1 MTEVAGDMGDA
12 GVVDSEGV
20 SAQEDY
26 RSFVSDEAGKW
37 GDVDD
42 QGVLDGLEVSGI
54 EVEPES
60 QADAPVAQVR
70 VDEGRRQ
77 GTDEVLSRL
86 RQSDP
91 EAARIMSGMQRQMHQ
106 NINEWNG
113 LKSEVLGLRE
123 QMLNQREQGQD
134 PIQDEG
140 QVNERALP
148 EGVSEQHIE
157 MFKSMADHLG
167 YVPRQELEDRA
178 MEAQS
183 RSHIQQNLEDAYEQ
197 FGEQFGSVDEAGSVR
212 IHPEVQERL
221 RNRLAQLRDPA
232 TGITPLDLY
241 KLEFG
246 AQAPIQQP
254 QQRQQPVPPP
264 QQRRPSPS
272 ATVRRSSR
280 GGGSPQVRIYDPG
293 RNDSAED
300 VFERAWALGK
310 RQLTGQ

>member
-60 QADAPVAQVR
+60 QADAPVPQMR
-70 VDEGRRQ
+70 VDEGRRE

>member
-1 MTEVAGDMGDA
+1 MTEMAGDA
-12 GVVDSEGV
+12 GTGDTESVAS
-20 SAQEDY
+20 QEDY
-26 RSFVSDEAGKW
+26 RSFVEGEAQDW

-42 QGVLDGLEVSGI
+42 TGVLDGLETAGM
-54 EVEPES
+54 EEYEPES
-60 QADAPVAQVR
+60 QADAPVPQMR
-70 VDEGRRQ
+70 VDEGRRE

-106 NINEWNG
+106 NINEWND

-123 QMLNQREQGQD
+123 QMLSQREQGQV
-134 PIQDEG
+134 PIQDEE
-140 QVNERALP
+140 QVEEQVLP
-148 EGVSEQHIE
+148 EGVSEQHLE
-157 MFKSMADHLG
+157 MFRAMADHLG
-167 YVPRQELEDRA
+167 YIPRQELDERA
-178 MEAQS
+178 QEVQS
-183 RSHIQQNLEDAYEQ
+183 RNYIQQNLDDAYDQ
-197 FGEQFGSVDEAGSVR
+197 FGEQFGSVDEAGNVR

-221 RNRLAQLRDPA
+221 RARLAQLRDPS

-241 KLEFG
+241 RLEFG
-246 AQAPIQQP
+246 AQAPVPPVQEMT
-254 QQRQQPVPPP
+254 QPVPPP

-280 GGGSPQVRIYDPG
+280 GGVPSVRIYNPE
-293 RNDSAED
+293 RNDTAED

>member
-12 GVVDSEGV
+12 GAVDSEGV

-26 RSFVSDEAGKW
+26 RSFVSDEANQW
-37 GDVDD
+37 GDVED

-60 QADAPVAQVR
+60 QADAPVSQMR
-70 VDEGRRQ
+70 VDEGRRE
-77 GTDEVLSRL
+77 GTDQVLSRL

-123 QMLNQREQGQD
+123 QMLNQREQG
-134 PIQDEG
+134 PATVQDEG
-140 QVNERALP
+140 QVDEQALP

-157 MFKSMADHLG
+157 MFRAMADHLG
-167 YVPRQELEDRA
+167 YVPRQELEDKA

-183 RSHIQQNLEDAYEQ
+183 RSHIQQNLTDAYEQ

-212 IHPEVQERL
+212 IHPEVQE
-221 RNRLAQLRDPA
+221 D
-232 TGITPLDLY
+232 I
-241 KLEFG
+241 
-246 AQAPIQQP
+246 
-254 QQRQQPVPPP
+254 PPK
-264 QQRRPSPS
+264 
-272 ATVRRSSR
+272 
-280 GGGSPQVRIYDPG
+280 D
-293 RNDSAED
+293 
-300 VFERAWALGK
+300 W
-310 RQLTGQ
+310 

>member
-1 MTEVAGDMGDA
+1 MSEMAGNEAAAGDA
-12 GVVDSEGV
+12 QSVAS
-20 SAQEDY
+20 QEDY
-26 RSFVSDEAGKW
+26 RSFVEGEANDW

-42 QGVLDGLEVSGI
+42 SGVLDGLETAGM
-54 EVEPES
+54 EEYEPES
-60 QADAPVAQVR
+60 QADAPVPQMR
-70 VDEGRRQ
+70 VDEGRRE
-77 GTDEVLSRL
+77 GTDEVLARL

-123 QMLNQREQGQD
+123 QMLQQREQGQVQQ
-134 PIQDEG
+134 QDIVEE
-140 QVNERALP
+140 QESTLP

-157 MFKSMADHLG
+157 MFRAMADHLG
-167 YVPRQELEDRA
+167 YIPRQELEDKER
-178 MEAQS
+178 EVQS
-183 RSHIQQNLEDAYEQ
+183 QNHIQQNLVDAYEQ
-197 FGEQFGSVDEAGSVR
+197 FGEQFGSVDEAGNVR
-212 IHPEVQERL
+212 IHPEVQQRL
-221 RNRLAQLRDPA
+221 RNRLQQLQDPA

-246 AQAPIQQP
+246 AQAPVQQV
-254 QQRQQPVPPP
+254 QEEVQPEPPP

-280 GGGSPQVRIYDPG
+280 GGVPSVRIYDPN

>member
-1 MTEVAGDMGDA
+1 MTEVAGDTGDA

-26 RSFVSDEAGKW
+26 RSFVSDEANQW
-37 GDVDD
+37 GDVED

-60 QADAPVAQVR
+60 QADAPVSQMR
-70 VDEGRRQ
+70 VDEGRRE
-77 GTDEVLSRL
+77 GTDQVLSRL

-183 RSHIQQNLEDAYEQ
+183 RDHIQQNLADAYEQ

>member
-1 MTEVAGDMGDA
+1 MTEVAGDTGDA

-26 RSFVSDEAGKW
+26 RSFVSDEANQW
-37 GDVDD
+37 GDVED

-60 QADAPVAQVR
+60 QADAPVSQMR
-70 VDEGRRQ
+70 VDEGRRE
-77 GTDEVLSRL
+77 GTDQVLSRL

>member
-1 MTEVAGDMGDA
+1 MTEVAGDTGDA

-60 QADAPVAQVR
+60 QADAPVSQMR
-70 VDEGRRQ
+70 VDEGRRE
-77 GTDEVLSRL
+77 GTDQVLSRL

-140 QVNERALP
+140 QVDEQALP

-157 MFKSMADHLG
+157 MFRAMADHLG
-167 YVPRQELEDRA
+167 YVPRQELEDKA

>member
-26 RSFVSDEAGKW
+26 RSFVSDEANQW
-37 GDVDD
+37 GDVEDK
-42 QGVLDGLEVSGI
+42 GVLDGLEVSGI

-140 QVNERALP
+140 QVDEQALP

-157 MFKSMADHLG
+157 MFRAMADHLG
-167 YVPRQELEDRA
+167 YVPRQELEDKA

>member
-1 MTEVAGDMGDA
+1 MSEVAGDMGDA
-12 GVVDSEGV
+12 GVVDSESV

-26 RSFVSDEAGKW
+26 RSFVNEEAGKW

-42 QGVLDGLEVSGI
+42 QGVLDGLEVSGV
-54 EVEPES
+54 EMEPES
-60 QADAPVAQVR
+60 QADAPVPQVR

-106 NINEWNG
+106 NINEWND
-113 LKSEVLGLRE
+113 LKGEVLGLRE
-123 QMLNQREQGQD
+123 QMLSQREQG
-134 PIQDEG
+134 PAPAQDEG
-140 QVNERALP
+140 QVDEQALP

-157 MFKSMADHLG
+157 MFRAMADHLG

-178 MEAQS
+178 IEAQS
-183 RSHIQQNLEDAYEQ
+183 RSHIQQNLEDAYGQ
-197 FGEQFGSVDEAGSVR
+197 FGEQFGSVDEAGNVR

-221 RNRLAQLRDPA
+221 RERLAQLRDPA

-246 AQAPIQQP
+246 AQAPVPQP
-254 QQRQQPVPPP
+254 QQVIQQAPPP

-280 GGGSPQVRIYDPG
+280 GSGSPQVRIYDPS

>member
-1 MTEVAGDMGDA
+1 MTEVAGDTGDA

-26 RSFVSDEAGKW
+26 RSFVSDEANQW
-37 GDVDD
+37 GDVED

-60 QADAPVAQVR
+60 QADAPVSQMR

-140 QVNERALP
+140 QVDEQALP

-157 MFKSMADHLG
+157 MFRAMADHLG
-167 YVPRQELEDRA
+167 YVPRQELEDKA

>member
-1 MTEVAGDMGDA
+1 MTEVAGDTGDA

-26 RSFVSDEAGKW
+26 RSFVSDEANQW
-37 GDVDD
+37 GDVED

-60 QADAPVAQVR
+60 QADAPVSQMR
-70 VDEGRRQ
+70 VDEGRRE
-77 GTDEVLSRL
+77 GTDQVLSRL

-140 QVNERALP
+140 QVDEQALP

>member
-1 MTEVAGDMGDA
+1 MAGDA
-12 GVVDSEGV
+12 GAGDAQSVAS
-20 SAQEDY
+20 QEDY
-26 RSFVSDEAGKW
+26 RSFVDGEANDW

-42 QGVLDGLEVSGI
+42 SGVLDGLETAGM
-54 EVEPES
+54 EEYEPES
-60 QADAPVAQVR
+60 QADAPVPQMR
-70 VDEGRRQ
+70 VDEGRRE

-106 NINEWNG
+106 NINEWND
-113 LKSEVLGLRE
+113 LKGEVLGLRE
-123 QMLNQREQGQD
+123 QMLSQREQG
-134 PIQDEG
+134 PAPAQDEG
-140 QVNERALP
+140 QVDEQALP

-157 MFKSMADHLG
+157 MFRAMADHLG

-178 MEAQS
+178 IEAQS
-183 RSHIQQNLEDAYEQ
+183 RSHIQQNLEDAYGQ
-197 FGEQFGSVDEAGSVR
+197 FGEQFGSVDEAGNVR

-221 RNRLAQLRDPA
+221 RERLAQLRDPA

-246 AQAPIQQP
+246 AQAPVPQP
-254 QQRQQPVPPP
+254 QQVIQQAPPP

-280 GGGSPQVRIYDPG
+280 GSGSPQVRIYDPS

>member
-12 GVVDSEGV
+12 GAVDVGDVAS
-20 SAQEDY
+20 QEDF
-26 RSFVSDEAGKW
+26 RSFMSDEEGKW
-37 GDVDD
+37 GSVDD

-54 EVEPES
+54 EMEPES

-106 NINEWNG
+106 NINEWNQ
-113 LKSEVLGLRE
+113 LKGEVLGLRE
-123 QMLNQREQGQD
+123 QMLNQREQG
-134 PIQDEG
+134 PAPTQDEG
-140 QVNERALP
+140 QVEERVLP

-157 MFKSMADHLG
+157 MFKAMADHLG
-167 YVPRQELEDRA
+167 YIPRQELEDRA
-178 MEAQS
+178 VEAQS

-197 FGEQFGSVDEAGSVR
+197 FGEQFGSVDKAGNVR

-246 AQAPIQQP
+246 AQAPVQQQVQQP
-254 QQRQQPVPPP
+254 APPP

-280 GGGSPQVRIYDPG
+280 GAGSPQVRIYDPS
-293 RNDSAED
+293 RDDSADD

>member
-12 GVVDSEGV
+12 GAVDSEGV

-26 RSFVSDEAGKW
+26 RSFVSDEANQW
-37 GDVDD
+37 GDVED

-60 QADAPVAQVR
+60 QADAPVSQMR
-70 VDEGRRQ
+70 VDEGRRE
-77 GTDEVLSRL
+77 GTDQVLSRL

-123 QMLNQREQGQD
+123 QMLNQREQG
-134 PIQDEG
+134 PATVQDEG
-140 QVNERALP
+140 QVDEQALP

-157 MFKSMADHLG
+157 MFRAMADHLG
-167 YVPRQELEDRA
+167 YVPRQELEDKA

-183 RSHIQQNLEDAYEQ
+183 RSHIQQNLTDAYEQ

-212 IHPEVQERL
+212 IHPEVQQRL
-221 RNRLAQLRDPA
+221 RDRLAQLRDPA

-246 AQAPIQQP
+246 AQAPVQQ
-254 QQRQQPVPPP
+254 QQQIQQPVPPP

>member
-1 MTEVAGDMGDA
+1 MTEMAGDA
-12 GVVDSEGV
+12 GAGDAQSVAS
-20 SAQEDY
+20 QEDY
-26 RSFVSDEAGKW
+26 RSFVDGEANDW

-42 QGVLDGLEVSGI
+42 SGVLDGLETAGM
-54 EVEPES
+54 EEYEPES
-60 QADAPVAQVR
+60 QADAPVPQMR
-70 VDEGRRQ
+70 VDEGRRE
-77 GTDEVLSRL
+77 GTDEVLARL

-123 QMLNQREQGQD
+123 QMLQQREQGQVQQ
-134 PIQDEG
+134 QDIVEE
-140 QVNERALP
+140 QESTLP

-157 MFKSMADHLG
+157 MFRAMADHLG
-167 YVPRQELEDRA
+167 YIPRQELEDR
-178 MEAQS
+178 EREVQS
-183 RSHIQQNLEDAYEQ
+183 QNHIQQNLVDAYEQ
-197 FGEQFGSVDEAGSVR
+197 FGEQFGSVDEAGNVR

-221 RNRLAQLRDPA
+221 RARLAQLRDPS

-241 KLEFG
+241 RLEFG
-246 AQAPIQQP
+246 AQAPVLPVQETIQP
-254 QQRQQPVPPP
+254 EPPP
-264 QQRRPSPS
+264 RQRRPSPS

-280 GGGSPQVRIYDPG
+280 GGVPSVRIYNPE
-293 RNDSAED
+293 RNDTAED

>member
-1 MTEVAGDMGDA
+1 MSEMAGDEAAAGDA
-12 GVVDSEGV
+12 QSVAS
-20 SAQEDY
+20 QEDY
-26 RSFVSDEAGKW
+26 RSFVEGEANDW

-42 QGVLDGLEVSGI
+42 SGVLDGLETAGM
-54 EVEPES
+54 EEPEPES
-60 QADAPVAQVR
+60 QADAPVPQMR

-77 GTDEVLSRL
+77 GTDEVLARL

-106 NINEWNG
+106 NINEWND

-123 QMLNQREQGQD
+123 QMLSQREQGQA
-134 PIQDEG
+134 PEQDEELVDE
-140 QVNERALP
+140 QTLP
-148 EGVSEQHIE
+148 EGVSEQHLE
-157 MFKSMADHLG
+157 MFRAMADHLG
-167 YVPRQELEDRA
+167 YIPRQELDERA
-178 MEAQS
+178 QEVQS
-183 RSHIQQNLEDAYEQ
+183 RNYIQQNLDDAYDQ
-197 FGEQFGSVDEAGSVR
+197 FGEQFGSVDNDGNVR
-212 IHPEVQERL
+212 IHPEVQDRL
-221 RNRLAQLRDPA
+221 RARLEQLQDPT

-241 KLEFG
+241 RLEYG
-246 AQAPIQQP
+246 DQAPVQQE
-254 QQRQQPVPPP
+254 QEQEEVQPEPPP

-280 GGGSPQVRIYDPG
+280 GGVPSVRIYDPN

>member
-12 GVVDSEGV
+12 GAVDSEGV

-106 NINEWNG
+106 NINEWND
-113 LKSEVLGLRE
+113 LKGEVLGLRE
-123 QMLNQREQGQD
+123 QMLNQREQG
-134 PIQDEG
+134 PAPTQDEE
-140 QVNERALP
+140 QVNEQALP

-157 MFKSMADHLG
+157 MFKAMADHLG

-183 RSHIQQNLEDAYEQ
+183 RDHIQQNLADAYEQ

-221 RNRLAQLRDPA
+221 RERLAQLRDPA

-246 AQAPIQQP
+246 AQAPVPQP
-254 QQRQQPVPPP
+254 QQAVQPSPPP

-280 GGGSPQVRIYDPG
+280 GTGSPQVRIYDPN

>member
-1 MTEVAGDMGDA
+1 MTEVAGDTGDA

-26 RSFVSDEAGKW
+26 RSFVSDEANQW
-37 GDVDD
+37 GDVED
-42 QGVLDGLEVSGI
+42 QGVDGLETAGM
-54 EVEPES
+54 EEQEPES
-60 QADAPVAQVR
+60 QADAPVPQMR
-70 VDEGRRQ
+70 VDEGRRE

-140 QVNERALP
+140 QVDEQALP

-157 MFKSMADHLG
+157 MFRAMADHLG
-167 YVPRQELEDRA
+167 YVPRQELEDKA

>member
-1 MTEVAGDMGDA
+1 MTEMAGDA
-12 GVVDSEGV
+12 GAGDAQSVAS
-20 SAQEDY
+20 QEDY
-26 RSFVSDEAGKW
+26 RSFVEGEANDW

-42 QGVLDGLEVSGI
+42 SGVLDGLETAGMEELES
-54 EVEPES
+54 ES
-60 QADAPVAQVR
+60 QADAPVPQMR

-106 NINEWNG
+106 NINEWND

-123 QMLNQREQGQD
+123 QMLSQREQGPSQEEQD
-134 PIQDEG
+134 VEQAVED
-140 QVNERALP
+140 ALP
-148 EGVSEQHIE
+148 EGVSEQHLE
-157 MFKSMADHLG
+157 MFRAMADHLG
-167 YVPRQELEDRA
+167 YIPRQELDERA
-178 MEAQS
+178 QEVQS
-183 RSHIQQNLEDAYEQ
+183 RNYIQQNLDDAYEQ
-197 FGEQFGSVDEAGSVR
+197 FGEQFGSVDNDGNVR
-212 IHPEVQERL
+212 IHPEVQDRL
-221 RNRLAQLRDPA
+221 RARLEQLQNPT

-241 KLEFG
+241 RLEYG
-246 AQAPIQQP
+246 DQAPVQQV
-254 QQRQQPVPPP
+254 QEEVQPEPPP

-280 GGGSPQVRIYDPG
+280 GGVPSVRIYDPN

>member
-1 MTEVAGDMGDA
+1 MTEVAGDTGDA

-26 RSFVSDEAGKW
+26 RSFVSDEANQW
-37 GDVDD
+37 GDVED

-60 QADAPVAQVR
+60 QADAPVSQMR
-70 VDEGRRQ
+70 VDEGRRE
-77 GTDEVLSRL
+77 GTDQVLSRL

-140 QVNERALP
+140 QVDEQALP

-157 MFKSMADHLG
+157 MFRAMADHLG
-167 YVPRQELEDRA
+167 YVPRQELEDKA

>member
-60 QADAPVAQVR
+60 QADAPVSQMR
-70 VDEGRRQ
+70 VDEGRRE
-77 GTDEVLSRL
+77 GTDQVLSRL

-140 QVNERALP
+140 QVDEQALP

-157 MFKSMADHLG
+157 MFRAMADHLG
-167 YVPRQELEDRA
+167 YVPRQELEDKA